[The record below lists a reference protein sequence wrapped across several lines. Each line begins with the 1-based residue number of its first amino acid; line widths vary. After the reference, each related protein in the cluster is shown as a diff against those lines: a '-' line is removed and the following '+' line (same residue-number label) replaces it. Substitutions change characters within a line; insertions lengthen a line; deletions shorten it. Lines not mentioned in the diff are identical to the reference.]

1 MPASARWVREG
12 ILAKYAA
19 PAKVNGKSAAKSK
32 TAVTRVKAA
41 KAVPAKKTTVKM
53 VKKITSKT
61 GKPLAKKT
69 SKK

>member
-1 MPASARWVREG
+1 VLEG
-12 ILAKYAA
+12 ILARYAA
-19 PAKVNGKSAAKSK
+19 PVKSNGNGKAPLKAKV
-32 TAVTRVKAA
+32 TAVKTKSVKGSLENSS
-41 KAVPAKKTTVKM
+41 VKM